1 MIKKNLTAIGLMV
14 LFVLYIV
21 AGVLMQNS
29 KPSSDGIGKESE
41 VGSETIISKETE
53 LTPIVLNE
61 VVHSVFYAPMYVA
74 LNNGYFEENG
84 LDVELITGNGADKS
98 MTSLITGESQIIL
111 AGAESS
117 MYIQANENN
126 PDGKDVV
133 NFMQLTKRAGN
144 FLVAKDGTEN
154 FKWEDVKGK
163 TIIGGRVGGM
173 PQITLEYVLKENGID
188 PVKDVTIISNLD
200 FTATVGAFATG
211 EYDYTVEFEP
221 NATKLEKE
229 GYGTVVASLGV
240 DGGEIPY
247 TSFIT
252 TREFAEGNEEVMISF
267 IKSMNQALEYIEEN
281 DSKTVAKAVNPY
293 FESISLED
301 MTSIVD
307 RYKQQDTWNKELACD
322 VESYNKLIGML
333 KDAGTLQNDVDLEKL
348 IDNSYVDKA
357 KGE

>member
-1 MIKKNLTAIGLMV
+1 MNKKIITFVGLILT
-14 LFVLYIV
+14 FVLAIV
-21 AGVLMQNS
+21 GTKIEGGGSVTT
-29 KPSSDGIGKESE
+29 PTIEE
-41 VGSETIISKETE
+41 VTEQTTE
-53 LTPIVLNE
+53 LKKVVLNE
-61 VVHSVFYAPMYVA
+61 VVHSVFYAPQYVA
-74 LNNGYFEENG
+74 LTNGYFEDNG

-117 MYIQANENN
+117 MYIQANEENK
-126 PDGKDVV
+126 DGKDVV

-144 FLVAKDGTEN
+144 FLVARDGTEN

-173 PQITLEYVLKENGID
+173 PQITLEYVLKQNGID
-188 PVKDVTIISNLD
+188 PVNDVNIITNLD
-200 FTATVGAFATG
+200 FTATVGAFAMG

-247 TSFIT
+247 TSYIT
-252 TREFAEGNEEVMISF
+252 TRDFAEANEDTLIRF
-267 IKSMNQALEYIEEN
+267 IKSIKQAQDFINEN
-281 DSKTVAKAVNPY
+281 DSKIIAQSVNPY

-301 MTSIVD
+301 MVKIID
-307 RYKQQDTWNKELACD
+307 RYKAQDTWNSELTCD
-322 VESYNKLIGML
+322 IESYKKLIGML
-333 KDAGTLQNDVDLEKL
+333 NEAGTLQNDVDLEKL
-348 IDNSYVDKA
+348 IDNSYVGKVL
-357 KGE
+357 GE